1 MALPA
6 FAAAERRAAV
16 DRYLLLAGPT
26 AANPQHRRA
35 VGEWDRQTDGRTPY
49 RYIDPIP
56 HITTRAVPKSALKRK
71 KLNSMTGVA
80 QGRNSTKGHLP
91 L

>member
-56 HITTRAVPKSALKRK
+56 HITTRAVPKSAIKRK
-71 KLNSMTGVA
+71 NRT
-80 QGRNSTKGHLP
+80 R
-91 L
+91 